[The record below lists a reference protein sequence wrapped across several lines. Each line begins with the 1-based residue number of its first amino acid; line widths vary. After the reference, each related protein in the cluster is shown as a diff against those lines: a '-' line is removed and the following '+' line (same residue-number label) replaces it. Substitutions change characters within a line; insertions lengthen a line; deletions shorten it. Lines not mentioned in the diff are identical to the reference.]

1 MGFESNSRD
10 AAPKMRWPD
19 DRSFGPGDMIYVADS
34 DIPDV
39 VMQSKVHMKAK
50 APYYLFRFPADGTA
64 PAGQ

>member
-1 MGFESNSRD
+1 MLVR
-10 AAPKMRWPD
+10 
-19 DRSFGPGDMIYVADS
+19 VADG

-39 VMQSKVHMKAK
+39 MMQSKAHMQAK